1 MNNLVLP
8 IFDNLTDDQNSD
20 LQDLLKYKIGLF
32 QVYTGYGKS
41 ELMATVGKYLNDSG
55 IQTLFIT
62 ASSKA
67 LLELKSRCIDKFGIP
82 DPGYYDTTKLVNI
95 INAKGFWSSNLSKTP
110 DVISHLRNT
119 KVILFDE
126 VEQSLNDQMIHA
138 LDNIL
143 NNRICLYG
151 FSATANKS
159 GTDRLTP
166 KSKEYYDVVNNRLVS
181 YFGYATVFRTP
192 PHKVIDI
199 IRMEFPKLKIPIPKI
214 EKGSE
219 ESFTL
224 NYVKEV
230 LYDKDDFIYSFNK
243 VIEHFKGTTFIPINR
258 VRVIQSVV
266 SRLKVINPDLKIL
279 ILDSTGFSYEG
290 NQVSL
295 GEAKELVSYNKV
307 NLFFSTSSGYNS
319 LDFKNINNVYLML
332 EEKAPHHLLQ
342 AIGRS
347 REIHV
352 KIYYMLLGNKI
363 PIYNK
368 KLESQVKMIKDH
380 YKLSVVNE
388 EFNIIL

>member
-1 MNNLVLP
+1 
-8 IFDNLTDDQNSD
+8 
-20 LQDLLKYKIGLF
+20 
-32 QVYTGYGKS
+32 
-41 ELMATVGKYLNDSG
+41 
-55 IQTLFIT
+55 
-62 ASSKA
+62 
-67 LLELKSRCIDKFGIP
+67 
-82 DPGYYDTTKLVNI
+82 
-95 INAKGFWSSNLSKTP
+95 
-110 DVISHLRNT
+110 
-119 KVILFDE
+119 
-126 VEQSLNDQMIHA
+126 
-138 LDNIL
+138 
-143 NNRICLYG
+143 
-151 FSATANKS
+151 
-159 GTDRLTP
+159 
-166 KSKEYYDVVNNRLVS
+166 
-181 YFGYATVFRTP
+181 
-192 PHKVIDI
+192 
-199 IRMEFPKLKIPIPKI
+199 
-214 EKGSE
+214 
-219 ESFTL
+219 
-224 NYVKEV
+224 
-230 LYDKDDFIYSFNK
+230 
-243 VIEHFKGTTFIPINR
+243 
-258 VRVIQSVV
+258 
-266 SRLKVINPDLKIL
+266 VINPDLKIL